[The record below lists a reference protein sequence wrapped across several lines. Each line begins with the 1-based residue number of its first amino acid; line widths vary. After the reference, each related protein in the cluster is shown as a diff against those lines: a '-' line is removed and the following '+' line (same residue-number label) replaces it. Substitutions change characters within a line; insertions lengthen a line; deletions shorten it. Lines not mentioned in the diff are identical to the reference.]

1 MSRSASWDMNSS
13 SPSPGKSDYKKY
25 TGRLQKQDSEIRQE
39 QLDEDADFDITITG
53 PGAASEKKTIKLFDN
68 LLSKINPALFGDT
81 SKASETDKKKYL
93 KKYEF
98 SFVDVPEFKIR
109 RHNTL
114 EDAVGKG
121 VVLIKRHNTLEDAVG
136 KGAVLKKLEIIVT
149 KKPTMHKKI
158 MKTIRKS
165 LRMKSG
171 GCSRR
176 KR

>member
-1 MSRSASWDMNSS
+1 MSRSASWDMKSS

-39 QLDEDADFDITITG
+39 QLDEDADFEITITG
-53 PGAASEKKTIKLFDN
+53 PGTASEKKTIKLFDN
-68 LLSKINPALFGDT
+68 LLSKINPTLFGDT

-93 KKYEF
+93 QKYEF
-98 SFVDVPEFKIR
+98 SFVEVPEFKIR

-121 VVLIKRHNTLEDAVG
+121 
-136 KGAVLKKLEIIVT
+136 AVLTKLEIVVT
-149 KKPTMHKKI
+149 KKPTMRKKI
-158 MKTIRKS
+158 MKTIKKS

-176 KR
+176 KH

>member
-81 SKASETDKKKYL
+81 SKASEIDKKKYL

-98 SFVDVPEFKIR
+98 SFVDLPEFKIR

-114 EDAVGKG
+114 EDAV
-121 VVLIKRHNTLEDAVG
+121 
-136 KGAVLKKLEIIVT
+136 LKKPEIIVT

>member
-1 MSRSASWDMNSS
+1 MNSS

-68 LLSKINPALFGDT
+68 LLSKINPTLFGDT

-93 KKYEF
+93 QKHEF

-121 VVLIKRHNTLEDAVG
+121 VVLPKIRRHNTLEDAVG
-136 KGAVLKKLEIIVT
+136 KGAVLAKLEIIVT
-149 KKPTMHKKI
+149 KKPTMRKKI
-158 MKTIRKS
+158 IKTIRKS

>member
-121 VVLIKRHNTLEDAVG
+121 VVL
-136 KGAVLKKLEIIVT
+136 KKLEIIVT

>member
-1 MSRSASWDMNSS
+1 MSKSASWDMNSS

-39 QLDEDADFDITITG
+39 QLDEDADFEITITG
-53 PGAASEKKTIKLFDN
+53 PDGASEKKTIKLFDN

-121 VVLIKRHNTLEDAVG
+121 VVLTKIRRHNTLED
-136 KGAVLKKLEIIVT
+136 AVLKKLEIIVT